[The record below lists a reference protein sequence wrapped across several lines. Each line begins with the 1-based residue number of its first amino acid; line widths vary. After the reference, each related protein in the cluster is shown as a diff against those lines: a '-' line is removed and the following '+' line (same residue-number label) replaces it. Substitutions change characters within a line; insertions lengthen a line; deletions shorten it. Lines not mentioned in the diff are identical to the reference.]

1 MQHHSLLAKYWSKVK
16 RCINSWVQQ
25 NYETYS
31 YFFFCLVEDKSTSHA
46 CGQGSKTSGCTDSS
60 DGKTCY
66 CNTDNCNSESF
77 ANSNGGG
84 GSTDGDSDS
93 SAIRSFEVSWILAM
107 VVLGMLN
114 VLIWQWSTKNIRT
127 TYSIITIVYSLCM
140 LRWFFVNK
148 TS

>member
-1 MQHHSLLAKYWSKVK
+1 MKHIL
-16 RCINSWVQQ
+16 I
-25 NYETYS
+25 
-31 YFFFCLVEDKSTSHA
+31 FFCLVEDKSTSHA

-107 VVLGMLN
+107 AVFGMWN
-114 VLIWQWSTKNIRT
+114 VLN
-127 TYSIITIVYSLCM
+127 LH
-140 LRWFFVNK
+140 
-148 TS
+148 